1 MAHRYESIR
10 ELDEEKN
17 GGKGQIEMSI
27 EKYMEQQPF
36 RKLGP
41 WGEEEIEETTI
52 GYVCNEREACLSKM
66 GKRPHKS
73 LIEKYGNEERCSGQY
88 PKNLANRSNRI
99 RVKNIKTGVLF
110 EFTQMVNAARFLG
123 ATYKN
128 MTFGIIDKEACTYI
142 VGEDKFVFEYDGV
155 ERSISGCA
163 LKRVFGGGFAMKKEV
178 FENGFVEVV
187 WGSGDRERFDSYLS
201 VAIHLGLL
209 IGHIIEEEDR
219 WRKEELAKTYTIG
232 KECCTLEFNGERR
245 QRDYGKGIVSHWKG
259 LYVEDWKKVRKVV
272 ITQGNPQN

>member
-10 ELDEEKN
+10 ELDDEKN
-17 GGKGQIEMSI
+17 RENRMLEMSI
-27 EKYMEQQPF
+27 EKYMEPQLF
-36 RKLGP
+36 RKIGC

-52 GYVCNEREACLSKM
+52 GYVCSERE
-66 GKRPHKS
+66 KRREAVPDM
-73 LIEKYGNEERCSGQY
+73 LVEKYGNEERY

-110 EFTQMVNAARFLG
+110 EFNQMVNAARFLG

-259 LYVEDWKKVRKVV
+259 LYVGDWKKVRKVV
-272 ITQGNPQN
+272 ITKGNPQN

>member
-1 MAHRYESIR
+1 MAHRYESIK
-10 ELDEEKN
+10 ELDDEKN
-17 GGKGQIEMSI
+17 GEKRMLEMSI
-27 EKYMEQQPF
+27 EKYMEPRPF
-36 RKLGP
+36 RKLGH
-41 WGEEEIEETTI
+41 WGGEEIEETTI
-52 GYVCNEREACLSKM
+52 GYVYSERE
-66 GKRPHKS
+66 KRREAVH
-73 LIEKYGNEERCSGQY
+73 EKYGGEERCS
-88 PKNLANRSNRI
+88 KNLANRSNRI

-110 EFTQMVNAARFLG
+110 EFNQMVNTARFFG

-128 MTFGIIDKEACTYI
+128 MTFGMIDKKACTYI
-142 VGEDKFVFEYDGV
+142 VGEDEFVFEYDGV

-201 VAIHLGLL
+201 VAIHTGLL

-232 KECCTLEFNGERR
+232 RECCTLEFNGERR

-259 LYVEDWKKVRKVV
+259 LYIEDWKEVRKVV